1 MIRVNLLGRKRKK
14 KVKPIQIELSAFVL
28 AVAAVFA
35 GIMLFNMTMNAK
47 IAYLEDQVNQKQ
59 TELRKLQRVKQEV
72 ERFRT
77 QMDEIQ
83 KKIEIVRKLKEGQKG
98 YYKVLTNIEKS
109 MPDDVWVSSLNFEGN
124 KITLGCSS
132 LRVSSVNRFV
142 MNLYETKMFSTIDL
156 GKADKKDE
164 DAVEINNFVI
174 TAGVRL
180 D

>member
-83 KKIEIVRKLKEGQKG
+83 KK
-98 YYKVLTNIEKS
+98 
-109 MPDDVWVSSLNFEGN
+109 
-124 KITLGCSS
+124 
-132 LRVSSVNRFV
+132 NRD
-142 MNLYETKMFSTIDL
+142 SPQ
-156 GKADKKDE
+156 A
-164 DAVEINNFVI
+164 
-174 TAGVRL
+174 
-180 D
+180 

>member
-1 MIRVNLLGRKRKK
+1 
-14 KVKPIQIELSAFVL
+14 
-28 AVAAVFA
+28 
-35 GIMLFNMTMNAK
+35 
-47 IAYLEDQVNQKQ
+47 
-59 TELRKLQRVKQEV
+59 
-72 ERFRT
+72 
-77 QMDEIQ
+77 
-83 KKIEIVRKLKEGQKG
+83 
-98 YYKVLTNIEKS
+98 

-156 GKADKKDE
+156 AKADKKDE